1 MSEQGWRAFLEADGL
16 DDWVVLHG
24 GATAVFRVTS
34 LVAAAQLADAVA
46 GVPDVQGVGILLTLA
61 DDRVS
66 VRLTRGVFRLGEGHV
81 ELARAVSATA
91 RSQGAVADRA
101 AVQEVQLAVAA
112 KPDTVDVGFW
122 RAVLGYEPLAEGNGV
137 DPLATVRRC
146 ECRTLTLTSR
156 CGTRCTSTCQLLA
169 SRSAPASPLR
179 LLQVASW
186 STKQPPPTA
195 RSSRTALATASASSR
210 GRMAPWLTTLM
221 MLMMLGNSA
230 VKRVSNG
237 TSAVSQDHDRRCW
250 TSLRKLEDQDRV
262 HDARDLLPQRLRT
275 QPRPE
280 WHELAA
286 GTAR

>member
-221 MLMMLGNSA
+221 MLGSGA

-237 TSAVSQDHDRRCW
+237 ISAVMLTRIPP
-250 TSLRKLEDQDRV
+250 LRSRAIA
-262 HDARDLLPQRLRT
+262 ARD
-275 QPRPE
+275 
-280 WHELAA
+280 H
-286 GTAR
+286 ARGWDGL